1 MSNNLETLKQEF
13 GRFIGQKVDVRRNQ
27 PYGRSLATDQ
37 IVPLPTHIVPNQDD
51 PVYQDALALA
61 TSLGTQFQFAGQ
73 HINKDTGTVV
83 TASLNEK
90 DGEFTISAIDARPCI
105 SDLLMD

>member
-13 GRFIGQKVDVRRNQ
+13 GRFVGQQVDVRINQ

-37 IVPLPTHIVPNQDD
+37 IVALPTHIVPNQTD

-61 TSLGTQFQFAGQ
+61 ASLGTQFQFAGQ

-83 TASLNEK
+83 TASLDEQEGK
-90 DGEFTISAIDARPCI
+90 FTISAIKAEHCI